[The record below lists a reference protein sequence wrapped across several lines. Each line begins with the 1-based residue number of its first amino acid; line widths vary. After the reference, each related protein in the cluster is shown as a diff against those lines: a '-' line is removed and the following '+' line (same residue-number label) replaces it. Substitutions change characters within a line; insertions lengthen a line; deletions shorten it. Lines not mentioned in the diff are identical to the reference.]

1 MNRNMGLFGKWPE
14 RQTTTHRPD
23 TLLSLKRKVPVEPS
37 PPVDMVIINE
47 KSVLSCE
54 KVVC

>member
-1 MNRNMGLFGKWPE
+1 MGLFGKWPE